1 VEEQM
6 AFSDREEFRE
16 WLRINHDIGKGVWLV
31 FSKTSNLKTIKADEA
46 LEEALCFG
54 WIDGQIKSLGE
65 ERYIKKFTPRV
76 RGSRWSEVNR
86 KKADGLIQSGKMTR
100 HGFAAIENAKKTGSW
115 ETAPRESVS
124 GGQIEI
130 LINDLKT
137 SGLALANFMKMPLSV
152 RKTYTAWYLDA
163 KQKETK
169 SRRLLKIIDRLKQ
182 NLRPM

>member
-1 VEEQM
+1 MAEQM

-31 FSKTSNLKTIKADEA
+31 FSKTSNLKTITADEA

-86 KKADGLIQSGKMTR
+86 KKADGLIQSGKMT
-100 HGFAAIENAKKTGSW
+100 AAWFSSHRQRQEDG
-115 ETAPRESVS
+115 
-124 GGQIEI
+124 
-130 LINDLKT
+130 
-137 SGLALANFMKMPLSV
+137 
-152 RKTYTAWYLDA
+152 
-163 KQKETK
+163 
-169 SRRLLKIIDRLKQ
+169 
-182 NLRPM
+182 